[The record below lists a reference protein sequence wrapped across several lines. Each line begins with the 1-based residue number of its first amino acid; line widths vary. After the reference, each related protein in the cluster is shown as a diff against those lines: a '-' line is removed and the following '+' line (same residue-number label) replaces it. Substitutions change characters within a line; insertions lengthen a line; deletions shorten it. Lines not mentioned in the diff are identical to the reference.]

1 MPLETVSS
9 AELHWALL
17 TIRQR
22 EAASGVPVKQAP
34 EERQPR
40 VLLAEDNPVN
50 QKFVL
55 RLLEKAGLRTD
66 VVANGSQAVAAIGK
80 ATYDLILMDC
90 QMPEMDG
97 FEATAEIR
105 RLEGNA
111 RHTTI
116 CALTA
121 HAMAGDR
128 ERCIDAGMDDYISK
142 PLTVAVLHSKIDH
155 WIYSRQSDTLVGQSF
170 GKTA

>member
-1 MPLETVSS
+1 
-9 AELHWALL
+9 
-17 TIRQR
+17 
-22 EAASGVPVKQAP
+22 
-34 EERQPR
+34 
-40 VLLAEDNPVN
+40 
-50 QKFVL
+50 
-55 RLLEKAGLRTD
+55 
-66 VVANGSQAVAAIGK
+66 
-80 ATYDLILMDC
+80 
-90 QMPEMDG
+90 MDG

-105 RLEGNA
+105 RLEGSS

-142 PLTVAVLHSKIDH
+142 PLTVGILHNKIEH
-155 WIYSRQSDTLVGQSF
+155 WIYSKQTNPMVGQAF